1 MQTVLLEK
9 QGCGILKLLLGNTR
23 NIAGMQKF
31 LFTLCVTFWSVLP
44 VHADQGEDFVV
55 AREAYVVGN
64 IIRLDQYAKRL
75 QGYVLEPYVAY
86 WQLRARLDTAPPD
99 TVRAFMWRYGDTLLA
114 DRLRAEWLKVLAKK
128 QEWNL
133 FSEEFPLLLD
143 ESVELTCYA
152 LQGRLHNNDDTAL
165 LEARALWFSAQ
176 TQPDSCAFLFEAM
189 FTHKVLGV
197 EDVWQRLRLALEAGD
212 TGAAKRIIQYLPAKD
227 GPNPRLI
234 KSIADRPERYLAK
247 PSYNLETGL
256 GRELRMFALYRLA
269 RTEPQQAV
277 AYLKKLSNLFNEQE
291 RSYAWAQVAYC
302 AALKHDPDSLSWY
315 GEVPVGL
322 LNEQQ
327 LAWKARAAL
336 RAQNW
341 EALLAGIE
349 AMSPLERREA
359 NWRYWKARALQALGK
374 NIEADGIFQ
383 SLSSEHHF
391 YGQLA
396 GEELGNVYRTPV
408 IAYRPSDAEL
418 SAMQQLPGI
427 QRALALYRLDLRYE
441 GNLEWQ
447 WTIRNFDDRQL
458 LAAAEVARRNELYE
472 RAIFTANRTVQLHD
486 FSMRYLAPYR
496 EMMQQYVN
504 QSNLDEAWLYGI
516 IRQES
521 RFTVTAHSNA
531 GASGLMQ
538 LMPATAQWVAR
549 RIGHKGYRHS
559 RVNDLETNLNLGTH
573 YLKHMLDISGGQLAL
588 ASAAYNAGPTR
599 ARQWSMDAPMEG
611 AIYVESIPLNET
623 RDYVKKVLSNTL
635 YYAGAFGKETPS
647 LKALLG
653 TIPARSQYQALRDE
667 R

>member
-1 MQTVLLEK
+1 
-9 QGCGILKLLLGNTR
+9 
-23 NIAGMQKF
+23 MQKF
-31 LFTLCVTFWSVLP
+31 LFTLCITFWPVLP
-44 VHADQGEDFVV
+44 VHADQGEDFVA
-55 AREAYVVGN
+55 AREAYVIGN
-64 IIRLDQYAKRL
+64 IARLDGYARRL

-86 WQLRARLDTAPPD
+86 WQLRARLDSAAPE

-128 QEWNL
+128 KEWSL
-133 FSEEFPLLLD
+133 FSAEFPLLLD
-143 ESVELTCYA
+143 ESVELTCHA
-152 LQGRLHNNDDTAL
+152 LQGRLHNNDDTAM

-176 TQPDSCAFLFEAM
+176 TQPDSCAPLFEAM
-189 FTHKVLGV
+189 FTRKLLGL
-197 EDVWQRLRLALEAGD
+197 ENVWQRLRLALEAGD
-212 TGAAKRIIQYLPAKD
+212 ISAAKRIIQYLPAKEA
-227 GPNPRLI
+227 PNPRLI
-234 KSIADRPERYLAK
+234 KSTADRPEHYLAK
-247 PSYNLETGL
+247 PSYNLETRV
-256 GRELRMFALYRLA
+256 GRELRIFALYRLA
-269 RTEPQQAV
+269 RNEPQQAV

-291 RSYAWAQVAYC
+291 RNYAWAQVAYC
-302 AALKHDPDSLSWY
+302 AALKHDPDALSWY
-315 GEVPVGL
+315 GEVPDDMLSDQL
-322 LNEQQ
+322 LG
-327 LAWKARAAL
+327 WKVRAAL

-341 EALLAGIE
+341 EDMLASIE
-349 AMSPLERREA
+349 AMSPLESREA
-359 NWRYWKARALQALGK
+359 NWRYWKARALKALGK
-374 NIEADGIFQ
+374 NAEADAIFQ
-383 SLSSEHHF
+383 SLSNEHHY

-396 GEELGNVYRTPV
+396 GEELGDVYRAPV
-408 IAYRPSDAEL
+408 IAYTPGDSEL

-496 EMMQQYVN
+496 ELMQEYVS

-521 RFTVTAHSNA
+521 RFTVTARSNA

-538 LMPATAQWVAR
+538 LMPATAKWVAT
-549 RIGHKGYRHS
+549 RIGHKGYRQS
-559 RVNDLETNLNLGTH
+559 RVNDLDTNLNLGTH
-573 YLKHMLDISGGQLAL
+573 YLKHMLDISGGQLVL

-599 ARQWSMDAPMEG
+599 ARQWSMDVPMEG
-611 AIYVESIPLNET
+611 AIYVESIPINET

-635 YYAGAFGKETPS
+635 YYASAFGKGTPS

-653 TIPARSQYQALRDE
+653 TIPPRSQNQTLQDE

>member
-9 QGCGILKLLLGNTR
+9 QGCGILKPLLDNTR

-31 LFTLCVTFWSVLP
+31 LFAFCVAFWSALP

-86 WQLRARLDTAPPD
+86 WQLRARLEDAAPE

-128 QEWNL
+128 QEWSL
-133 FSEEFPLLLD
+133 FSAEFPLLLN
-143 ESVELTCYA
+143 ESIELTCYA
-152 LQGRLHNNDDTAL
+152 LRGRLHNNDETAL

-176 TQPDSCAFLFEAM
+176 PQPDSCSPLFEAM
-189 FTHKVLGV
+189 FTHKVLGL

-212 TGAAKRIIQYLPAKD
+212 TSAAKRIIQYLPAKD
-227 GPNPRLI
+227 APNPRLI

-247 PSYNLETGL
+247 PNYNLETRL

-269 RTEPQQAV
+269 RNEPQQAV

-291 RSYAWAQVAYC
+291 RNYAWAQVAYC

-315 GEVPVGL
+315 GEVPAGL

-336 RAQNW
+336 RAQDW
-341 EALLAGIE
+341 ESLLASID
-349 AMSPLERREA
+349 ALSPLERRES
-359 NWRYWKARALQALGK
+359 NWRYWKARALKALGK
-374 NIEADGIFQ
+374 NIEADAIFQ
-383 SLSSEHHF
+383 SLSSEYHYH
-391 YGQLA
+391 GQLA
-396 GEELGNVYRTPV
+396 GEELGNEYRAPV

-496 EMMQQYVN
+496 EMMQEYVN

-559 RVNDLETNLNLGTH
+559 RVNDLDTNLNLGTY
-573 YLKHMLDISGGQLAL
+573 YLKHMLDISGGQLVL

-599 ARQWSMDAPMEG
+599 ARQWSMDVPMEG

-635 YYAGAFGKETPS
+635 YYASAFGKETPS

-653 TIPARSQYQALRDE
+653 TIPGRSKNQALQDE

>member
-1 MQTVLLEK
+1 
-9 QGCGILKLLLGNTR
+9 
-23 NIAGMQKF
+23 MQKF
-31 LFTLCVTFWSVLP
+31 LFTLCVTFWFALP
-44 VHADQGEDFVV
+44 VHADQGEDFVA
-55 AREAYVVGN
+55 ARDAYVVGN
-64 IIRLDQYAKRL
+64 IARLDVYAKRL

-86 WQLRARLDTAPPD
+86 WQLRARLDDATPE

-114 DRLRAEWLKVLAKK
+114 DRLRAEWLKALAKK
-128 QEWNL
+128 QEWSL
-133 FSEEFPLLLD
+133 FSAEFPLLLD

-152 LQGRLHNNDDTAL
+152 LQGRMHNNDETAL

-176 TQPDSCAFLFEAM
+176 TQPDSCYPLFETM
-189 FTHKVLGV
+189 FTRKVLGP

-212 TGAAKRIIQYLPAKD
+212 ITAAKRIVQYLPAKEA
-227 GPNPRLI
+227 PNPRLI
-234 KSIADRPERYLAK
+234 KSITDRPERYLSRPDYDLK
-247 PSYNLETGL
+247 TRV
-256 GRELRMFALYRLA
+256 GRELRLFALYRQA
-269 RTEPQQAV
+269 RNEPQQAA
-277 AYLKKLSNLFNEQE
+277 AYLKKLHDQLNEQE
-291 RSYAWAQVAYC
+291 RNYAWAEIALN
-302 AALKHDPDSLSWY
+302 ASLKHDPDALSWY
-315 GEVPVGL
+315 GEVPPDL
-322 LNEQQ
+322 LNVQQ

-336 RAQNW
+336 LAQNW
-341 EALLAGIE
+341 GAMLASIDAL
-349 AMSPLERREA
+349 SPLERRES
-359 NWRYWKARALQALGK
+359 NWRYWKARALKALGK
-374 NIEADGIFQ
+374 NIEADAIFQ
-383 SLSSEHHF
+383 SLSSEHHY

-396 GEELGNVYRTPV
+396 GEELGNEYRPPV
-408 IAYRPSDAEL
+408 IAYRPSEAEL

-447 WTIRNFDDRQL
+447 WSIRNFDDRQL

-496 EMMQQYVN
+496 ELMQEYVN

-521 RFTVTAHSNA
+521 RFTVTARSNA

-538 LMPATAQWVAR
+538 LMPATAKWVAT
-549 RIGHKGYRHS
+549 RIGHKGYRQS
-559 RVNDLETNLNLGTH
+559 RVNDLDTNLNLGTH
-573 YLKHMLDISGGQLAL
+573 YLKHMLDLSGGQLVL
-588 ASAAYNAGPTR
+588 ATAAYNAGPTR
-599 ARQWSMDAPMEG
+599 ARQWGMDVPMEG

-635 YYAGAFGKETPS
+635 YYASAFGKETPS

-653 TIPARSQYQALRDE
+653 TIPPRSQNQTLRDE

>member
-1 MQTVLLEK
+1 
-9 QGCGILKLLLGNTR
+9 
-23 NIAGMQKF
+23 MQKF
-31 LFTLCVTFWSVLP
+31 LFTLCITFWPVLP
-44 VHADQGEDFVV
+44 VHADQGEDFVA

-64 IIRLDQYAKRL
+64 IARLDGYARRL
-75 QGYVLEPYVAY
+75 QGYALEPYVAY
-86 WQLRARLDTAPPD
+86 WQLRSRLETATPD

-128 QEWNL
+128 QEWSL
-133 FSEEFPLLLD
+133 FSAEFPLLLD

-152 LQGRLHNNDDTAL
+152 LQGRMHNNDETAL

-176 TQPDSCAFLFEAM
+176 TQPDSCYPLFEAM
-189 FTHKVLGV
+189 FTRKVLGP
-197 EDVWQRLRLALEAGD
+197 EDVWQRLRLALEAGEIS
-212 TGAAKRIIQYLPAKD
+212 AAKRIIQYLPAKEA
-227 GPNPRLI
+227 PNPRLI
-234 KSIADRPERYLAK
+234 KNIADRPERYLSK
-247 PSYNLETGL
+247 PGYDLKTRT
-256 GRELRMFALYRLA
+256 GRELRLFALYRQA
-269 RTEPQQAV
+269 RNEPQQAA
-277 AYLKKLSNLFNEQE
+277 AYLKKLQDQLNEQE
-291 RSYAWAQVAYC
+291 RNYAWAQIAYN
-302 AALKHDPDSLSWY
+302 AAQKHDPDALSWY
-315 GEVPVGL
+315 GEVPADL
-322 LNEQQ
+322 LNVQQ

-336 RAQNW
+336 LAQNW
-341 EALLAGIE
+341 EATLACIE
-349 AMSPLERREA
+349 VLPPLERREA
-359 NWRYWKARALQALGK
+359 NWRYWKARALKALGK
-374 NIEADGIFQ
+374 NIEADAIFE
-383 SLSSEHHF
+383 SLSSEYHY

-396 GEELGNVYRTPV
+396 GEELGNEYRAPV
-408 IAYRPSDAEL
+408 IAYRPSEAEL
-418 SAMQQLPGI
+418 SAMRQLPGM

-496 EMMQQYVN
+496 ELMQEYVN

-538 LMPATAQWVAR
+538 LMPATAKWVATR
-549 RIGHKGYRHS
+549 MGQKGYRQS
-559 RVNDLETNLNLGTH
+559 RVNDLDTNLKLGTH
-573 YLKHMLDISGGQLAL
+573 YLKHMLDISGGQLVL
-588 ASAAYNAGPTR
+588 ATAAYNAGPTR
-599 ARQWSMDAPMEG
+599 ARQWSIDVPMEG

-635 YYAGAFGKETPS
+635 YYASAFGKETPS

-653 TIPARSQYQALRDE
+653 TISSRSQNQSLRDE

>member
-9 QGCGILKLLLGNTR
+9 QGCGILKPLLGNTR

-31 LFTLCVTFWSVLP
+31 LFAFCVAFWSALP

-64 IIRLDQYAKRL
+64 IARLDQYAKRL

-86 WQLRARLDTAPPD
+86 WQLRSRLEDAAPE
-99 TVRAFMWRYGDTLLA
+99 TVRAFTWQYGDTLLA

-128 QEWNL
+128 QEWSL
-133 FSEEFPLLLD
+133 FSAEFPLLLD
-143 ESVELTCYA
+143 ESVEVTCYA
-152 LQGRLHNNDDTAL
+152 LRGRLHNNDDTAL

-189 FTHKVLGV
+189 FTHKVLDL

-212 TGAAKRIIQYLPAKD
+212 TSAAKRIFQYLPAKD
-227 GPNPRLI
+227 TPNRRLI

-247 PSYNLETGL
+247 PSYNLETRL

-277 AYLKKLSNLFNEQE
+277 AYLKKLSNPLNEQE

-315 GEVPVGL
+315 DEVPVGL

-374 NIEADGIFQ
+374 NIEADAIFQ
-383 SLSSEHHF
+383 SLSSEHHY

-396 GEELGNVYRTPV
+396 GEELGNVYRAPV

-496 EMMQQYVN
+496 EMMQGYVN

-521 RFTVTAHSNA
+521 RFTVTARSNA

-559 RVNDLETNLNLGTH
+559 RVNDLDTNLNLGTY
-573 YLKHMLDISGGQLAL
+573 YLKHMLDISGGQLVL

-599 ARQWSMDAPMEG
+599 ARQWSMDVPMEG

-635 YYAGAFGKETPS
+635 YYAGAFGKEAPS
-647 LKALLG
+647 LKDLLG
-653 TIPARSQYQALRDE
+653 TIPARSQNRALQDE